1 MLIFGGRM
9 KKVTLKIEDL
19 KLLYHAQPLS
29 QYLHEPLFQTIDGD
43 DVWSGDSVS
52 FYVNGEY
59 LPHNGTVSN
68 LNGLQVDCFN
78 TLLNKWQYYILE
90 V

>member
-1 MLIFGGRM
+1 MKRGRL
-9 KKVTLKIEDL
+9 KVEDL

-29 QYLHEPLFQTIDGD
+29 QHLHEPLFQTRDGD

-52 FYVNGEY
+52 FYVNGEH
-59 LPHNGTVSN
+59 LPHNGTISN
-68 LNGLQVDCFN
+68 LNGLRVDCFN
-78 TLLNKWQYYILE
+78 TFLNKWQYYDLD